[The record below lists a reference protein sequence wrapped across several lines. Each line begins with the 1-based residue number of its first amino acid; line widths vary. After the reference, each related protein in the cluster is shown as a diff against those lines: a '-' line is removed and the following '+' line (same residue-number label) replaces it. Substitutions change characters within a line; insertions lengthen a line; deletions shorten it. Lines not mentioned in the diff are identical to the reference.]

1 MEYTEEFTNIR
12 NNIILEHLQYKRK
25 FIKDETE
32 LNLIDLKIK
41 SILDTKS
48 DLSQN
53 NKNEEFDFLS
63 KIESEVNKYSLFRAW
78 TRLTKEQK
86 LSQTKLYLDNLIE
99 AENINHIKEV
109 VLQYVDTGILTN
121 KHIKYDSKCGKVITI
136 EPLKY
141 DNETNTYDIQIKL
154 KKTLSI

>member
-12 NNIILEHLQYKRK
+12 NNIILEHLQYKLQ

-41 SILDTKS
+41 SILDTKNDTS
-48 DLSQN
+48 N
-53 NKNEEFDFLS
+53 EKKNEEFDFLS
-63 KIESEVNKYSLFRAW
+63 KIETEVNKYSLFRAW

-99 AENINHIKEV
+99 AENISHIKEV
-109 VLQYVDTGILTN
+109 ILQYVDTGILTN
-121 KHIKYDSKCGKVITI
+121 KHIKYDSKSGKVINI
-136 EPLKY
+136 EGLKY
-141 DNETNTYDIQIKL
+141 DNETNSYDIQIKL
-154 KKTLSI
+154 KKKSSI